1 MKYCEKCNSIVSL
14 EYCPMCGN
22 KKIRDVISDD
32 FCFLVECAQMHG
44 EMLNDALQAEEIQ
57 CVLIPC
63 GNGVRSK
70 FGLKLEKY
78 KAYVPYKHY
87 ERAREIFNDL
97 FIESESDNIKELL
110 LANKDKWNI
119 ASEHAEKN
127 IRQRLKIDNDVNIFE
142 FIRAGVEN
150 SQDLKYKGVMYSFA
164 SGENWLTVKIGDVI
178 LWFSDESFEI
188 RL

>member
-1 MKYCEKCNSIVSL
+1 MKYCERCNSIVTL
-14 EYCPMCGN
+14 EYCPTCGN
-22 KKIRDVISDD
+22 KKIRDVASYDC
-32 FCFLVECAQMHG
+32 CFLVECSQMYG
-44 EMLNDALQAEEIQ
+44 EMLNDALQEEKIQ

-87 ERAREIFNDL
+87 ERAIEIFNTL

-110 LANKDKWNI
+110 LANRNRWNI
-119 ASEHAEKN
+119 ASEYEEKN

-150 SQDLKYKGVMYSFA
+150 SKDVKNKGVMYSFG
-164 SGENWLTVKIGDVI
+164 SGANWLTVKIGDVI